1 MNTLPNNINTPRV
14 SVILT
19 SFNHDKF
26 IREAIDSVLNQTF
39 TDFELIIWDDASTD
53 NSWAVISSYSDP
65 RIKAFRNEVTKRGIY
80 GINKAIADVASGVY
94 IAIHHSDDVWE
105 LDKLGKQVAFLE
117 GHADVGAVFTNALAT
132 DERGVPLADKS
143 HTYCNIFNQPN
154 RTRHEWLRHFFLS
167 GNALCHP
174 SILIRKSCYLNCG
187 LYRLGLGQL
196 GDFDMWVRLCAQY
209 EIHVMVDRLIRFRVR
224 DGEMNT
230 SGNRPESRIRLFN
243 ENQKVLQLYR
253 TILGQDDIFKTFPDF
268 ISYDRGEDTDPEYV
282 LSRVCLESGGF
293 FLWQLLAIE
302 ILFDIINNPPRR
314 QAIEEVYGFTPG
326 DFIAITGKY
335 DLFSREATL
344 QLQIE
349 VAEREAQTNNFI
361 AELDVKVKDFVI
373 DRDTQINNLNHL
385 IAERDMQINTLIAE
399 RDAQISQ

>member
-1 MNTLPNNINTPRV
+1 MNTLPNNINTPKV

-39 TDFELIIWDDASTD
+39 VDFELIIWDDASND
-53 NSWAVISSYSDP
+53 NSWVVISSYSDP
-65 RIKAFRNEVTKRGIY
+65 RVKAFRNEVTKRGIY
-80 GINKAIADVASGVY
+80 GINKAIADVASGEY

-105 LDKLGKQVAFLE
+105 LDKLEKQVAILE
-117 GHADVGAVFTNALAT
+117 GHPDVGAVFTNALAT
-132 DERGVPLADKS
+132 DERGVPLTDKS
-143 HTYCNIFNQPN
+143 HTYCDIFNQVN
-154 RTRHEWLRHFFLS
+154 RTRYEWLRHFFLR

-209 EIHVMVDRLIRFRVR
+209 EIYVMPDRLIRFRVR

-253 TILGQDDIFKTFPDF
+253 TILGQNNIFKIFPDF
-268 ISYDRGEDTDPEYV
+268 ISYDRGEHTDAEYV
-282 LSRVCLESGGF
+282 LSRVCLESGSF
-293 FLWQLLAIE
+293 FLWQMLAID
-302 ILFDIINNPPRR
+302 ILFDIINNPSRK
-314 QAIEEVYGFTPG
+314 QAIEEVYGFTTS
-326 DFIAITGKY
+326 DFIAITGKC
-335 DLFSREATL
+335 DLFSRETTL

-349 VAEREAQTNNFI
+349 VNERDAQMNNFI
-361 AELDVKVKDFVI
+361 TDLDVQIKSFVT
-373 DRDTQINNLNHL
+373 DRDTQVNDLNHIIAEKDIQINNL
-385 IAERDMQINTLIAE
+385 IAEQ
-399 RDAQISQ
+399 DAQIN